1 MHQKAYRGI
10 GMEGKIAKWYAATI
24 GKDSAEFSALA
35 ERVARSLPPNAEVLE
50 VAPGPGYFAI
60 ELARIGKCRVTG
72 LDISATFVALARE
85 TARVEG
91 VEVDF
96 RRGNASDIPF
106 PRGFFDFVVCRAA
119 FNKFARPVDALQEM
133 YRVLRSGG
141 RALII
146 DLRRDAPKEAV
157 YAELD
162 RMRLGAVG
170 SVFSKLTFRF
180 MVHKRTFTEGEFRS
194 FIAKSGF
201 REATIERTPIGLE
214 VVLVK

>member
-1 MHQKAYRGI
+1 MYQKAYRGI

-24 GKDSAEFSALA
+24 GKDSAEFSAQA
-35 ERVARSLPPNAEVLE
+35 ERVARSLPPNARVLE

-60 ELARIGKCRVTG
+60 ELARIGRCRVTG
-72 LDISATFVALARE
+72 LDISATFVAMARE
-85 TARVEG
+85 NARTEG

-96 RRGNASDIPF
+96 RHGNASDMPF
-106 PRGFFDFVVCRAA
+106 PRGVFDFVVCRAA
-119 FNKFARPVDALQEM
+119 FNKFARPADALQEM
-133 YRVLRSGG
+133 YRVLRAGG

-180 MVHKRTFTEGEFRS
+180 MVHKRTFTQDEFRG
-194 FIAKSGF
+194 FIARSRF
-201 REATIERTPIGLE
+201 REATIEQTPIGLE
-214 VVLVK
+214 VTLVK